1 MSDVV
6 DLIMKDHREF
16 ERMLAQ
22 MESDPTSRA
31 TVLPVFATLLTAH
44 SRAEE
49 NEVYPAASAADG
61 ADDVAHSQE
70 EHVEADRL
78 VERLQACDPDS
89 AEFAELLAEVAEA
102 VTHHL
107 EEEEE
112 TVLPHLR
119 ERLDDD
125 RLQEL
130 GEAFLT
136 SREEHLGAGPGD
148 ITRAEVQQQAR
159 NMELEGTSGMTK
171 DELQRKLL
179 AEAESEE

>member
-1 MSDVV
+1 
-6 DLIMKDHREF
+6 MKDHREF

-102 VTHHL
+102 VTH
-107 EEEEE
+107 
-112 TVLPHLR
+112 P
-119 ERLDDD
+119 
-125 RLQEL
+125 
-130 GEAFLT
+130 
-136 SREEHLGAGPGD
+136 SRRRRRRSCRTCVSGSTTTAS
-148 ITRAEVQQQAR
+148 RNWAR
-159 NMELEGTSGMTK
+159 RS
-171 DELQRKLL
+171 
-179 AEAESEE
+179 